1 MLLLA
6 GSAGAY
12 TVSSEVFVSAGGTC
26 SNSAYSVYASMG
38 DGLASFESS
47 PAAPTQESNPPAI
60 SGIKFDGQTI
70 IASDYVSASPVITAA
85 ITDDASGIDTART
98 VVELDSMQVA
108 FNGLPAGSSFTGGL
122 LVYKPVLTSGNHTFR
137 ILAFD
142 LCGNAAT
149 SESFSFRVDSS
160 ALKVDKVLNYPNPF
174 NPASGQTTE
183 INYSLNANADITI
196 YIYNLIG
203 QPVKRLYCPSG
214 SEGGHAGYNRV
225 IWTGETDFGEIAAN
239 DVYIARVVSGGQQL
253 GKCKIAVLK

>member
-1 MLLLA
+1 MLLLT
-6 GSAGAY
+6 GSVWGY
-12 TVSSEVFVSAGGTC
+12 SVSGEVFVSAGGTC
-26 SNSAYSVYASMG
+26 SSAAYSTYASMG
-38 DGLASFESS
+38 DGMVSFEGGSV
-47 PAAPTQESNPPAI
+47 APTQESNPPTI

-70 IASDYVSASPVITAA
+70 IAGDYVTVNPVITAA
-85 ITDDASGIDTART
+85 ITDDASGIDAARS

-108 FNGLPAGSSFTGGL
+108 LNNLPSGSTFTGGL
-122 LVYKPVLTSGNHTFR
+122 LVYKPVLSSGNHTFR

-142 LCGNAAT
+142 LSGNAAT
-149 SESFSFRVDSS
+149 SETYSFRADSS

-203 QPVKRLYCPSG
+203 QPVKRIFCPSG

-225 IWTGETDFGEIAAN
+225 TWNGETDFGEIAAN